1 MITHHFPVQW
11 RSDGYF
17 SSNRVYLKA
26 VQTVSLCDGVS
37 QQCIGSLV
45 NVIGTHLKQEPYIN

>member
-45 NVIGTHLKQEPYIN
+45 HVIGTHLKQEPNIN